1 MTCQTFPSHGSL
13 RLAALCLVL
22 LTSMASHADRIH
34 LTNGHALEGIVIK
47 ETKEA
52 VVLDIGLGNTTVSRS
67 RIRTIERSNDADRD
81 TIRNDWSRQYFSHK
95 KYAPDRFKELA
106 TSFRQLGDMRAM
118 AKKSKVALDQHKHR
132 AEALRNKLIVTERA
146 FVDINRALHDTTDL
160 PRKTR
165 EEVDAYNRMISSN
178 NLLSAELKA
187 TVNDMSETDNAI
199 RRSFGSMHDF
209 SDSLARFHEQHAEA
223 RRLRVLNPEE
233 QAFLADMGRKL
244 EGYESEFVR
253 HEIPH
258 RRSGGAL
265 LVDVKLNRVAT
276 GTFLLDTG
284 ASVMTLSPAMAAR
297 LRLKSEG
304 PQVEMVIADGTRVSA
319 KPVILKSVAVGDAHA
334 SNVGAVI
341 MPDAPGEGLDG
352 LLGMTFLREFEMRI
366 DPASGKVALRELR

>member
-1 MTCQTFPSHGSL
+1 MGCSTT
-13 RLAALCLVL
+13 A
-22 LTSMASHADRIH
+22 HADRIH
-34 LTNGHALEGIVIK
+34 LANGHILEGIVTR

-52 VVLDIGLGNTTVSRS
+52 VVLDFGLGNTTVSRS
-67 RIRTIERSNDADRD
+67 RVRTIERSNDAERD
-81 TIRNDWSRQYFSHK
+81 KIRKDWSRKYFSHK

-106 TSFRQLGDMRAM
+106 TSFRQLEDMRAM

-132 AEALRNKLIVTERA
+132 VEALRNKLIVTERA
-146 FVDINRALHDTTDL
+146 FVDINRALHDTADL
-160 PRKTR
+160 PRKSR

-187 TVNDMSETDNAI
+187 SVNDMSETDNAI

-209 SDSLARFHEQHAEA
+209 SDSLARFREQHGEA
-223 RRLRVLNPEE
+223 GRIRVLNPEE
-233 QAFLADMGRKL
+233 QAFLADMGRKV
-244 EGYESEFVR
+244 EAYESEFVS

-265 LVDVKLNRVAT
+265 LVDVRLNRVAT

-304 PQVEMVIADGTRVSA
+304 PQVEMVLADGTRVSA
-319 KPVILKSVAVGDAHA
+319 RSVTLKSVAVGDAHA

-352 LLGMTFLREFEMRI
+352 LLGMTFLGEFEIRI
-366 DPASGKVALRELR
+366 DPASGKVTLRELR